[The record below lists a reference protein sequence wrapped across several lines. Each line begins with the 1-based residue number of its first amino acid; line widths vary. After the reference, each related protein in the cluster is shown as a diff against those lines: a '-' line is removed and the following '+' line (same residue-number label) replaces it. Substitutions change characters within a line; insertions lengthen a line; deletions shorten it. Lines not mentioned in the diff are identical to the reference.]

1 MLRLWAGWLFLFGM
15 AAGWGDVAHGM
26 SPMVAGGPAA
36 STETAGSELWGSGQ
50 ALPAYPLRTL
60 PPGSPLPSDAQC
72 TALLD
77 RHRNPGFEPRPEN
90 AGANSTNVFREGYRF
105 PPGELSG
112 LGARVTGDFVGT
124 TDEIIQWAACKWGLD
139 ADTVRAQAMPESH
152 WLQSH
157 LGDCRPGQLTQPET
171 GGCASVGIMQVKGA
185 DVPPTNAHTYP
196 YALVS
201 TAFNVDYALAVRRA
215 CFEGRLTWLN
225 SPNVQIENGRPYAG
239 GDEWGCIGF
248 WFSGRWYD
256 AESQVYLYEQSH
268 LGEGV
273 LQHYERQ
280 TWLRLADSRR

>member
-1 MLRLWAGWLFLFGM
+1 
-15 AAGWGDVAHGM
+15 
-26 SPMVAGGPAA
+26 MVAGGPTASAEIAA
-36 STETAGSELWGSGQ
+36 TEVWGSNQ

-77 RHRNPGFEPRPEN
+77 QHRNPAFEPRPEN
-90 AGANSTNVFREGYRF
+90 AGANQTNVLRDGYRF
-105 PPGELSG
+105 PPQELEG
-112 LGARVTGDFVGT
+112 LGARVTGDFTGT
-124 TDEIIQWAACKWGLD
+124 TDEIIQWAACRWGFD
-139 ADTVRAQAMPESH
+139 ADTVRAQAMQESH

-185 DVPPTNAHTYP
+185 DLPPTNAHTYP
-196 YALVS
+196 YALIS
-201 TAFNVDYALAVRRA
+201 TAFNLDYALAMRRA

-248 WFSGRWYD
+248 WYSGRWYD
-256 AESQVYLYEQSH
+256 PESQVYLYEESH

-273 LQHYERQ
+273 LYHYERQ
-280 TWLRLADSRR
+280 TWLSMRSGRR